1 MACSDSG
8 KMRKIFLRNFG
19 SFRFENLVVI
29 AAFFQLSMKLKLNEI
44 LETITIILC
53 CRKKCESV
61 FRRMKE
67 KFPLS

>member
-1 MACSDSG
+1 MACSDNG

-44 LETITIILC
+44 LETITIILR

>member
-1 MACSDSG
+1 MGCSDSG
-8 KMRKIFLRNFG
+8 KMRKISLRNFG

-29 AAFFQLSMKLKLNEI
+29 AAFFQLSMKLKLSEI
-44 LETITIILC
+44 LETITIILR

>member
-44 LETITIILC
+44 LERITIILR